1 MAFKFTVGYQNLRLV
16 IDTDSTESVSV
27 FQHLKTTLDYQ
38 DLRQLL
44 AYQQLTAANV
54 LVDADTL
61 NRYFTDQYNSPNA
74 ESFSFTDSDAFEFF
88 KSLNDTPIITEQLA
102 NAMQKG
108 LTESVSIAENLSR
121 VVDFGRNFTDAP
133 TLSETLIYDFSKAST
148 DTVSIA
154 EVQVFDTT
162 KLLADSYSFVD
173 APAFNVERIS
183 EDSFSFTDN
192 FSRVVPYVRSF
203 ADAYGLDD
211 TSSVDDE
218 LATDTGVNKTN
229 IISVTE
235 TQAFAITPG
244 TKTDSVSVA
253 EAYVSSFIPGDIA
266 EGVSV
271 AEAYVSSFIPGTK
284 AETVNI
290 SESSVFSFLPLFADT
305 ATITESIDV
314 ELIKGVGPI
323 NSNSLN
329 INMLNA

>member
-27 FQHLKTTLDYQ
+27 FQHLKSTLDYQ
-38 DLRQLL
+38 NLQQVL

-74 ESFSFTDSDAFEFF
+74 ESFSFTDSDSFSFGKGLA
-88 KSLNDTPIITEQLA
+88 DTPIITEQLA
-102 NAMQKG
+102 NAMQKD

-133 TLSETLIYDFSKAST
+133 TLSETHTYDFSKAST

-314 ELIKGVGPI
+314 ELIRGGGPI
-323 NSNSLN
+323 NVSALNNS
-329 INMLNA
+329 MLNA